1 MEVAPE
7 TPTGDRVYYMPH
19 KSVVRQ
25 NATTIKVR
33 MVFDA
38 SAKPNASAE
47 SINECMYTGP
57 PLRHTSTST
66 VNVESYISRYPESFS
81 SVIEVKEE
89 DRDSFRFL
97 YNINGME
104 KHLRFTR
111 VPFGAEASSFVLGAT
126 RAVRSIFSPV
136 GQ

>member
-1 MEVAPE
+1 MH
-7 TPTGDRVYYMPH
+7 VYWP
-19 KSVVRQ
+19 SI
-25 NATTIKVR
+25 ATTSV
-33 MVFDA
+33 
-38 SAKPNASAE
+38 
-47 SINECMYTGP
+47 G
-57 PLRHTSTST
+57 HTSTST

-111 VPFGAEASSFVLGAT
+111 VPFGAEASSFVLDTT
-126 RAVRSIFSPV
+126 RAVRRRPICRKKSQISKE
-136 GQ
+136 